1 MSRKPSAEADD
12 DMSSEFALPAFAD
25 NGRPANAPIFPG
37 YPESGFG
44 PRQAAGLDY
53 SQSSFQPGTDA
64 GYGRQM
70 ASPSR
75 SPLMPRQ
82 APYPAPPLPSSPY
95 AQPLGYPQGQPRSQT
110 GHPYVQAAAGPYAAR
125 MPYPPPPAP
134 TQSPA
139 HPAAPHARPLPVE
152 EGGEQSSVEEIRASL
167 REFRE
172 AVRELTESR
181 TRRRYF

>member
-1 MSRKPSAEADD
+1 
-12 DMSSEFALPAFAD
+12 
-25 NGRPANAPIFPG
+25 
-37 YPESGFG
+37 
-44 PRQAAGLDY
+44 
-53 SQSSFQPGTDA
+53 
-64 GYGRQM
+64 
-70 ASPSR
+70 
-75 SPLMPRQ
+75 
-82 APYPAPPLPSSPY
+82 
-95 AQPLGYPQGQPRSQT
+95 
-110 GHPYVQAAAGPYAAR
+110 